1 MDDRPS
7 RILLDRTKIRERIH
21 RLGEQITLEMQG
33 LTPCIMPILDGGMI
47 FTSDLIRQISLPIT
61 LLPIKASS
69 YGKERVSSGRL
80 AFPWGESQLARDQ
93 DVLLVD
99 DILDT
104 GLTLTTLYSSLLASG
119 ARSVRTCVLLRKQRA
134 LHLHAD
140 YIGFDIPNEFVVGY
154 GLDHAGRHRNLP
166 DIRCLETQKIPSS

>member
-1 MDDRPS
+1 MMDDRCS
-7 RILLDRTKIRERIH
+7 RVLLDQAEIQERI
-21 RLGEQITLEMQG
+21 RTLGEQITHEMRG
-33 LTPCIMPILDGGMI
+33 LVPCVIPILDGGMI
-47 FTSDLIRQISLPIT
+47 FASDLVRKISLPIT

-69 YGKERVSSGRL
+69 YGMESVSSGNL
-80 AFPWGESQLARDQ
+80 DLPWGVPPLVRDR

-104 GLTLTTLYSSLLASG
+104 GLTLTTLRSTLLEAG
-119 ARSVRTCVLLRKQRA
+119 ARSVRTCVLLRKQHA
-134 LHLHAD
+134 NHLHSD

-166 DIRCLETQKIPSS
+166 EISCLEIEKKN